1 MRIISE
7 NQAKKQEIE
16 LDALKEA
23 NKVLKEM
30 VKDGDQGVREL
41 IKNILEVCEI
51 NDYGNSNVKIAK
63 IIELAK
69 EYQSEPHR

>member
-69 EYQSEPHR
+69 EYQSKY